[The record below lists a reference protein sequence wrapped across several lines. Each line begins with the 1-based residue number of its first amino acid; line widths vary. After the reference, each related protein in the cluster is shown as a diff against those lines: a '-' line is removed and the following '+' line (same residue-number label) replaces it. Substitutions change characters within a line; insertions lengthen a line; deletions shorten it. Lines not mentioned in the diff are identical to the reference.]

1 MIDLD
6 RLLQHTIPEH
16 ILNRSLLV
24 LRTKLKPIRILLEQR
39 RLPETGWEDDLIRF
53 FLTLLSWM
61 DTDKDRE
68 GARIG
73 EREARVSSRL
83 VSELASG
90 FCHGVGRSGSLHA
103 AQPKAGGAS
112 LAYFFANRIAL
123 DTLRR
128 CGVPNYQSAS
138 ILPVA
143 TGMAIGLSAAV
154 AREETGRR
162 GVVYPRVDHHSPLKG
177 MRLFGMRVKTVESTV
192 FGDAV
197 RVPVEKIAEALDGE
211 TAAVVSTTTFF
222 PPRESDD
229 VKAIAK
235 LAADEKIF
243 HIINNAYGVQSR
255 QIMSQIKGAM
265 DAGRVDAV
273 VQSTDKN
280 FLTPV
285 GGSIVASASSEF
297 AERVAQ
303 IYAGRA
309 SAAPI
314 VQFLAAVLSI
324 GFSGY
329 EALRDAQEE
338 NRRLLQVKLKETAE
352 RHDERLL
359 NVVNPIAVA
368 MTLRNHN
375 AKKVGFNLYSS
386 RVTGP
391 RVLEET
397 DFGVC
402 CERYHSPYITM
413 NAAIGAAEADILQ
426 ATATLEKVLKKTET

>member
-6 RLLQHTIPEH
+6 RLLQNTIPDH
-16 ILNRSLLV
+16 ILNRSMLV
-24 LRTKLKPIRILLEQR
+24 LRTKLKPIRLLLEQR
-39 RLPETGWEDDLIRF
+39 RLPETGWEDDLIQF

-73 EREARVSSRL
+73 EREGRVAAPV
-83 VSELASG
+83 VSDLASG
-90 FCHGVGRSGSLHA
+90 YCHGVGRSGSLRA
-103 AQPKAGGAS
+103 PQPKAGGAS
-112 LAYFFANRIAL
+112 IAHFFADKLAL
-123 DTLRR
+123 DMLRR
-128 CGVPNYQSAS
+128 CGVPNYESAAV
-138 ILPVA
+138 LPLA
-143 TGMAIGLSAAV
+143 TGMAIGLAATV
-154 AREETGRR
+154 AREETGKR
-162 GVVYPRVDHHSPLKG
+162 GVVYPRVDHKSPMKG
-177 MRLFGMRVKTVESTV
+177 LLLSGMKVKTVESVV

-197 RVPVEKIAEALDGE
+197 RIPVAKVAEALDEE

-235 LAADEKIF
+235 LAEDEGVF

-255 QIMSQIKGAM
+255 QIMNQIQGAI
-265 DAGRVDAV
+265 DAGRVDIV

-285 GGSIVASASSEF
+285 GGSIVASPSFESVEH
-297 AERVAQ
+297 VAQ

-314 VQFLAAVLSI
+314 IQFLAAVLST
-324 GFSGY
+324 GFTGY
-329 EALRDAQEE
+329 ETLRDKQEE
-338 NRRLLQVKLKETAE
+338 NRKLLQTKLKRTAE
-352 RHDERLL
+352 RHGERVLK
-359 NVVNPIAVA
+359 VDNPIAAA
-368 MTLRNHN
+368 MTLQNHN
-375 AKKVGFNLYSS
+375 AKEVGFNLYSS

-391 RVLEET
+391 RVLEKT

-413 NAAIGAAEADILQ
+413 NAAIGSTESDILQ
-426 ATATLEKVLKKTET
+426 AIRRLAKVLKESKS